1 MPIIKVEKLS
11 KKFNIET
18 TAHTTFKFLSG
29 FLKKRKK
36 SILAL
41 DNVNFQVENGDC
53 VGLIGDNGSGKTTLL
68 RIIGGIYEKTSGS
81 VKIEG
86 KVATVIRLD
95 SGLARDLNAQENI
108 YLLGMILGLTRKEME
123 AKFNKIVKF
132 AGIENFLNT
141 PLKDF
146 SSGMIERLS
155 FAVLSELEA
164 EIYLFD
170 EVFALG
176 DIHFQKKVFR
186 VFKNLVRQKKTLIV
200 ITHDMDFV
208 KKFCNKA
215 LLLKNGKVVKY
226 GETEKILK
234 YYRLLKEQN
243 IH

>member
-1 MPIIKVEKLS
+1 M
-11 KKFNIET
+11 
-18 TAHTTFKFLSG
+18 
-29 FLKKRKK
+29 
-36 SILAL
+36 
-41 DNVNFQVENGDC
+41 
-53 VGLIGDNGSGKTTLL
+53 GLIGDNGSGKTTLL

>member
-1 MPIIKVEKLS
+1 MPFIKVENLN
-11 KKFNIET
+11 KKFTIEAT
-18 TAHTTFKFLSG
+18 SHTTFKFLSG
-29 FLKKRKK
+29 LLKKRNK
-36 SILAL
+36 SIMAL
-41 DNVNFQVENGDC
+41 DKVNFRVEDGDC

-68 RIIGGIYEKTSGS
+68 RILSGIYKKTSGS

-95 SGLARDLNAQENI
+95 SGLARELTAKENI
-108 YLLGMILGLTRKEME
+108 YLLGMILGLTKKEVKL
-123 AKFNKIVKF
+123 KFHKMVKF
-132 AGIENFLNT
+132 AGIESFLNT

-146 SSGMIERLS
+146 SSGMIERLT
-155 FAVLSELEA
+155 FAVLAQLEA

-176 DIHFQKKVFR
+176 DIHFQQKVFK
-186 VFKNLVRQKKTLIV
+186 VFKNLLRQKKTLIV

-215 LLLKNGKVVKY
+215 LLLKNGKVAKY
-226 GETEKILK
+226 GPSDKILK
-234 YYRLLKEQN
+234 YYHLLEEQN

>member
-1 MPIIKVEKLS
+1 MPIIKVENLS

-18 TAHTTFKFLSG
+18 NTTHTTLKF
-29 FLKKRKK
+29 FLGLFKKRK
-36 SILAL
+36 SIMAL
-41 DNVNFQVENGDC
+41 DNVNFQVEDGDC

-95 SGLARDLNAQENI
+95 SGLARELNAQENI
-108 YLLGMILGLTRKEME
+108 YLLGMILGLTKKEIE
-123 AKFNKIVKF
+123 EKSNKIVKF
-132 AGIENFLNT
+132 AGIKNFLNT

-155 FAVLSELEA
+155 FAILSELEA
-164 EIYLFD
+164 ETYLFD

-176 DIHFQKKVFR
+176 DIHFRQKVST
-186 VFKNLVRQKKTLIV
+186 VFKNLVRQRKTIV
-200 ITHDMDFV
+200 IITHDISFV

-215 LLLKNGKVVKY
+215 LLLKNGKVAKY